1 MRHTRRFVLHC
12 AALVLGAGVLALIPA
27 SAARAPRPGRE
38 PILSLD
44 TYSLRDLY
52 RSRKLTLEDTPALLR
67 ELKIKGITFNDMFF
81 GDRLSDKAYLDMLKK
96 AVKDNGRIVTG
107 FIIEGNLATADE
119 DARRRQI
126 ELNKEKM
133 KAAAYLGAPVCR
145 INIGGTGG
153 GPEQDATVGVERV
166 ISAFKEL
173 LPLAKQLNLKI
184 TIENHGGVSAKA
196 DNTLKIIK
204 GTDPNWVGSCLDF
217 GNWPADI
224 RYEECQKLAPYAYH
238 VHAKAYSFDDRGEE
252 TRMDYGRLLG
262 MLKAAK
268 YKWAVSIEFEGRGD
282 PIEGVKKTRD
292 LILKHWPE
300 VRTD

>member
-1 MRHTRRFVLHC
+1 M
-12 AALVLGAGVLALIPA
+12 VLGLAAAVMAPGL
-27 SAARAPRPGRE
+27 AAREPRPGRE

-52 RSRKLTLEDTPALLR
+52 SSRKLTLEDTPALLK

-81 GDRLSDKAYLDMLKK
+81 GDRLNDTAYLDVLKK

-107 FIIEGNLATADE
+107 FIIEGNLAMADE
-119 DARRRQI
+119 QARRRQI
-126 ELNKEKM
+126 EVNMAKM

-166 ISAFKEL
+166 IAAFKEL

-196 DNTLKIIK
+196 DNILKIIK
-204 GTDPNWVGSCLDF
+204 GTDPKWVGSCLDF
-217 GNWPADI
+217 GNWPADV
-224 RYEECQKLAPYAYH
+224 RYDECQKLAPYAYH
-238 VHAKAYSFDDRGEE
+238 VHAKAYSFDENGEE

-262 MLKAAK
+262 MLKAAR
-268 YKWAVSIEFEGRGD
+268 YRWAVSIEFEGRGD
-282 PIEGVKKTRD
+282 AVEGVKKTRD
-292 LILKHWPE
+292 LILKHWPQ